1 MPSDPSSSFV
11 DSQES
16 RNPSTVS
23 VPSIQDPANLVDQE
37 PTLVKPPPEEYINR
51 DLRPGHKRY
60 IAQQA
65 ERAIYTADHELHHI
79 DVKLQK
85 NRDHLYT
92 VARGAKNELVAA
104 EDGSFATA
112 QMANAVR
119 AQQEMDMATVE
130 KHIQNIK
137 SQMIDVQGEDNK
149 AHAKLQLELER
160 QKRKHTELLAQA
172 KTMGEAV
179 DQAITKAGEIEGR
192 ARANYHANMDP
203 NMELEHA
210 IIEAAKAK
218 MALAQHDKEVAL
230 ENKQE
235 KTDEKKEDFFNKV
248 EEKGQEAM
256 QKIKDTFEE
265 QKAAQEEADHKAE
278 VESAKAVEKEAATVG
293 TIPAPKIADPVVKGE
308 KPLPPPVTQEAAT
321 ATAQNAVAQAHASG
335 DPADV
340 AKAVNAI
347 QTQKNA
353 KPTPA
358 PAPESVED
366 TVAKSAEIAK
376 EATEEAAAEPAADDK
391 AADETETSD
400 GDDSPA

>member
-1 MPSDPSSSFV
+1 MG
-11 DSQES
+11 
-16 RNPSTVS
+16 
-23 VPSIQDPANLVDQE
+23 DQE

-51 DLRPGHKRY
+51 NLRPGHKHYMR
-60 IAQQA
+60 QQA
-65 ERAIYTADHELHHI
+65 EKAIYTADHELHHI
-79 DVKLQK
+79 DVDLQK
-85 NRDHLYT
+85 TRDHLYT
-92 VARGAKNELVAA
+92 VARGAKNELLAA

-112 QMANAVR
+112 Q
-119 AQQEMDMATVE
+119 MATVE

-235 KTDEKKEDFFNKV
+235 QTDKKKEKYFNKV

-293 TIPAPKIADPVVKGE
+293 TIPAPTISDPVVKGE

-347 QTQKNA
+347 ETQKNA

-376 EATEEAAAEPAADDK
+376 E
-391 AADETETSD
+391 
-400 GDDSPA
+400 

>member
-1 MPSDPSSSFV
+1 M
-11 DSQES
+11 
-16 RNPSTVS
+16 R
-23 VPSIQDPANLVDQE
+23 
-37 PTLVKPPPEEYINR
+37 
-51 DLRPGHKRY
+51 
-60 IAQQA
+60 QQT
-65 ERAIYTADHELHHI
+65 EKAIYTADHEIHHI
-79 DVKLQK
+79 NVRLQK
-85 NRDHLYT
+85 HRDHKYSI
-92 VARGAKNELVAA
+92 ARGAKNELLAA
-104 EDGSFATA
+104 QDGSFATA

-119 AQQEMDMATVE
+119 SQQEMDMATVE

-137 SQMIDVQGEDNK
+137 GQMIDVQGEDNK

-192 ARANYHANMDP
+192 ARANFHANMDP

-210 IIEAAKAK
+210 VIEAAKAK
-218 MALAQHDKEVAL
+218 MALAQHDQEVAV
-230 ENKQE
+230 ETKQE
-235 KTDEKKEDFFNKV
+235 KSDDKKEVFFNKV

-265 QKAAQEEADHKAE
+265 QKDAQEEADHKAE
-278 VESAKAVEKEAATVG
+278 VDSAAAVEKEAATVG
-293 TIPAPKIADPVVKGE
+293 TIPAPKVVDPVVKGE

-321 ATAQNAVAQAHASG
+321 ANAQNAVAQAHSSG

-340 AKAVNAI
+340 ANAVNAI

-353 KPTPA
+353 KPPPVPT
-358 PAPESVED
+358 PESVED

-376 EATEEAAAEPAADDK
+376 EATEEAAEEPAEEPAADDK